1 VADSLGFSTPVLA
14 SSIVLVAMAC
24 ISAIVSFTLYRKSR
38 AVARFPK
45 NLTATVFNKTFNIFD
60 PFPESRKPF
69 TGHLEL
75 VILLIAYVTFLV
87 FSFVIVKV
95 FETGLFLSLMT
106 LIVCLGLLMID
117 ELLEVNKNANTFM
130 KAIDGQAKFG
140 KGDLDA
146 LFFLE
151 DALPRLTFYY
161 VSLSVAFVLLSIAVP
176 FIIDLLLLG
185 LGNFAGSVVALN
197 NGLSFAPHIAL
208 LFDTLLF
215 SAGTVFILFV
225 SGRIKDRIFG
235 FASRETVDAAGEQF
249 LRMKTFVGIMHHHP
263 YLNVPE
269 PEQAEKAEKEEPEST
284 EK

>member
-1 VADSLGFSTPVLA
+1 MADSLGFSTPVLA

-24 ISAIVSFTLYRKSR
+24 ISAIVAFILYRKSR
-38 AVARFPK
+38 VVARFPK

-87 FSFVIVKV
+87 LSFVILKI
-95 FETGLFLSLMT
+95 FETGLLLSLMT
-106 LIVCLGLLMID
+106 SIICLGLLMID

-130 KAIDGQAKFG
+130 KAIDKQAKFA

-146 LFFLE
+146 LFFL
-151 DALPRLTFYY
+151 DGALPRLTHYY
-161 VSLSVAFVLLSIAVP
+161 VFLSASFLALSIAVP
-176 FIIDLLLLG
+176 FIIDSLLLG
-185 LGNFAGSVVALN
+185 LGNFAESVVALN
-197 NGLSFAPHIAL
+197 NSISFAPHIAL

-215 SAGTVFILFV
+215 SAGAVFILFV
-225 SGRIKDRIFG
+225 SGRIKNRIFG

-249 LRMKTFVGIMHHHP
+249 SRMTTFVGIMHHHP

-269 PEQAEKAEKEEPEST
+269 PEQDKKTEKEETEST
-284 EK
+284 EE